1 MSGGAA
7 MSLQSILQ
15 VGFAVAVALGLA
27 GMSAGADVSPRGRT
41 VMPVQIGGTAPLPIH
56 LFVPDSA
63 ASNAPI
69 VLVMHGASRN
79 ADDYRDNWI
88 EVAEACEVIIAAP
101 EFSRERFPRS
111 ARYNLGGLAGAGHE
125 PAAFDVVGAVFEA
138 VRDSYAPDTSD
149 YVMFGH
155 SAGSQFVH
163 RFAMFRPDPRMRRAV
178 AANAGW
184 YTVPD
189 LSIAW
194 PYGFAG
200 APETPPSFET
210 VAGLPIELHLGTRD
224 NDPNGRS
231 LRRTPEALAQGAGR
245 FDRGLHM
252 ADITGWPVTRVEGAD
267 HDNALMVPS
276 AARALLPEQVAAS
289 RACQRATQSR

>member
-1 MSGGAA
+1 MG
-7 MSLQSILQ
+7 LKSILPSR
-15 VGFAVAVALGLA
+15 LA
-27 GMSAGADVSPRGRT
+27 GAMVLALIGASAGADDIQGGHI
-41 VMPVQIGGTAPLPIH
+41 VMPVEIGGTAPLPVH
-56 LFVPDSA
+56 MFVPDSA

-101 EFSRERFPRS
+101 EFSRERFPGS
-111 ARYNLGGLAGAGHE
+111 ARYNLGGLADAGAE
-125 PAAFDVVGAVFEA
+125 PAAFDVIGRVFEA
-138 VRDSYAPDTSD
+138 VQDGYAPETSG

-163 RFAMFRPDPRMRRAV
+163 RYAMFRPDPRMRRAV
-178 AANAGW
+178 GANAGW

-189 LSIAW
+189 PAIAW

-200 APETPPSFET
+200 APETPPSFEA
-210 VAGLPIELHLGTRD
+210 VAALPIEIHLGTQD

-231 LRRTPEALAQGAGR
+231 LRRTPEAVAQGAGR

-252 ADITGWPVTRVEGAD
+252 AEVTGWPVTRVEGAD
-267 HDNALMVPS
+267 HDNALMVPA
-276 AARALLPEQVAAS
+276 AARALLAEQVVAS
-289 RACQRATQSR
+289 QACALVTQSR

>member
-1 MSGGAA
+1 MGS
-7 MSLQSILQ
+7 QSILQ
-15 VGFAVAVALGLA
+15 TGLA
-27 GMSAGADVSPRGRT
+27 GAMALALNGASTGADDIPRGRI
-41 VMPVQIGGTAPLPIH
+41 VMPVEIGGTAPLPVH
-56 LFVPDSA
+56 MFVPEGA
-63 ASNAPI
+63 GSNAPI

-88 EVAEACEVIIAAP
+88 DVAEACEVIVAAP
-101 EFSRERFPRS
+101 EFSRDRFPRS
-111 ARYNLGGLAGAGHE
+111 ARYNLGGLADAGEE
-125 PAAFDVVGAVFEA
+125 PAAFDVVGRVFEA
-138 VRDSYAPDTSD
+138 VQNTYAPDTSD

-163 RFAMFRPDPRMRRAV
+163 RYAMFRPDPRMRRAV
-178 AANAGW
+178 GANAGW

-189 LSIAW
+189 PAIAW

-200 APETPPSFET
+200 APEAPPAFEA
-210 VAGLPIELHLGTRD
+210 VAVIPIELHLGTQD

-252 ADITGWPVTRVEGAD
+252 AEVTGWPVTRVEDAD

-276 AARALLPEQVAAS
+276 AARTLLAEQVAAS
-289 RACQRATQSR
+289 QACARATQSR

>member
-1 MSGGAA
+1 MLFTLTLGSVIVLEAFT
-7 MSLQSILQ
+7 S
-15 VGFAVAVALGLA
+15 VA
-27 GMSAGADVSPRGRT
+27 AGADSVDSPRGRI
-41 VMPVQIGGTAPLPIH
+41 VMPVEIGGTAPLPVH
-56 LFVPDSA
+56 MFVPESA

-111 ARYNLGGLAGAGHE
+111 ARYNLGGLADAGDE
-125 PAAFDVVGAVFEA
+125 PAAFDVVGTIFEA
-138 VRDSYAPDTSD
+138 VQATYAPQTPD

-163 RFAMFRPDPRMRRAV
+163 RYAMFRPDPRMRRAV
-178 AANAGW
+178 GANAGW

-189 LSIAW
+189 PAIAW

-200 APETPPSFET
+200 APETPPSFEA
-210 VAGLPIELHLGTRD
+210 VAALPIEIHLGTQD

-231 LRRTPEALAQGAGR
+231 LRRTPEAVAQGAGR

-252 ADITGWPVTRVEGAD
+252 AEVTGWPVTRVEGAD
-267 HDNALMVPS
+267 HDNALMVPA
-276 AARALLPEQVAAS
+276 AARALLAEQVVAS
-289 RACQRATQSR
+289 QACALVTQSR

>member
-1 MSGGAA
+1 MGS
-7 MSLQSILQ
+7 QSILQ
-15 VGFAVAVALGLA
+15 TGLA
-27 GMSAGADVSPRGRT
+27 GAMALALNGASAGADDIPRGRS
-41 VMPVQIGGTAPLPIH
+41 VMPVEIGGTAPLPVH
-56 LFVPDSA
+56 MFVPESA
-63 ASNAPI
+63 GSNASI

-101 EFSRERFPRS
+101 EFSRDRFPRS
-111 ARYNLGGLAGAGHE
+111 ARYNLGGLADAGDE
-125 PAAFDVVGAVFEA
+125 PAAFDVVGLVFEA
-138 VRDSYAPDTSD
+138 VQDTYAPDTSD

-163 RFAMFRPDPRMRRAV
+163 RYAMFRPDPRMRRAV

-189 LSIAW
+189 PAIAW
-194 PYGFAG
+194 PYGFAD
-200 APETPPSFET
+200 APETPPSFEA
-210 VAGLPIELHLGTRD
+210 VAELPIELHLGTQD

-231 LRRTPEALAQGAGR
+231 LRRTPEAAAQGAGR

-252 ADITGWPVTRVEGAD
+252 AEITGWPVTRVEGAD

-276 AARALLPEQVAAS
+276 AARTLLAEPVATS
-289 RACQRATQSR
+289 QACARATQSR

>member
-1 MSGGAA
+1 MLTTLTLVSVILLEALASVAA
-7 MSLQSILQ
+7 E
-15 VGFAVAVALGLA
+15 AD
-27 GMSAGADVSPRGRT
+27 GADAPRGRI
-41 VMPVQIGGTAPLPIH
+41 VMPVEIGGTAPLPVH

-101 EFSRERFPRS
+101 EFSQERFPRS
-111 ARYNLGGLAGAGHE
+111 ARYNLGGLADAGEE
-125 PAAFDVVGAVFEA
+125 PAAFDVVGRVFEA
-138 VRDSYAPDTSD
+138 VQDTYVPDTSD

-163 RFAMFRPDPRMRRAV
+163 RYAMFRPDPRMRRAV
-178 AANAGW
+178 GANAGW

-189 LSIAW
+189 PAIAW

-200 APETPPSFET
+200 APETPPSFEA
-210 VAGLPIELHLGTRD
+210 VAAFPIELHLGTQD

-252 ADITGWPVTRVEGAD
+252 AEVTGWPVTRVEGAD
-267 HDNALMVPS
+267 HDNALMVPA
-276 AARALLPEQVAAS
+276 AARALLAEQVAAS
-289 RACQRATQSR
+289 QACARATQSR